1 MRNNNRHKQPSL
13 SGVLTVHAH
22 ECGGDAEKMVR
33 KFIRKSKKEGIVEEF
48 RRRSYY
54 TKPTQIR
61 AEEKRNKKRLIQ
73 KINRKRDE
81 LFKTTERIVP
91 KRRKR

>member
-1 MRNNNRHKQPSL
+1 MRNNKRYKQPSL
-13 SGVLTVHAH
+13 SGVLTVEAH

-48 RRRSYY
+48 RNRCYY

-61 AEEKRNKKRLIQ
+61 AEQKRNKKRLIQ